1 MFDGV
6 KQQSRSAFAPITALS
21 FSAKQEQDCLE
32 YLQKRSANTEI
43 VTLSDDAQLRL
54 AADGRLVE
62 SGYRFNLLGFLAVS
76 RAICGGLS
84 RVFGEVSGLMSS
96 KLSDPDNCSIPA
108 AVGIYNTALRIRFET
123 LRERSVLV
131 DHANRSIDGFLG
143 LNHKLLDNA
152 VFLDIIL
159 TAMREHD
166 AQLQFYRAELVGRE
180 LRVYV
185 IDPRSRRTD
194 IYLPDHVFSSG
205 WYFCNRED
213 SGNSVKALPCLYTKY
228 GVAMS
233 AVDNR
238 KRVVHV
244 GADLTGRTADLVRS
258 VYHRQIDMELLRQR
272 VAALDG
278 QTLGIDGKASLS
290 ENIKKWSGYL
300 TRFGVP
306 REMSS
311 AIAKN
316 AIHVGKD
323 LQPRDPLDVFTDKVL
338 ASRTAYDLV
347 CSVIRY
353 ARNLPSGHREKIQ
366 EVGMKLLLP
375 PKPKKGSK

>member
-1 MFDGV
+1 MFEGV

-43 VTLSDDAQLRL
+43 VTLSDEAQLRL
-54 AADGRLVE
+54 AADGRLAE

-108 AVGIYNTALRIRFET
+108 AVGIYNTALRTRFEM
-123 LRERSVLV
+123 LRERSILV
-131 DHANRSIDGFLG
+131 DHANRSVDGFLG

-152 VFLDIIL
+152 IFLDIIL

-185 IDPRSRRTD
+185 IDPRTRRTD
-194 IYLPDHVFSSG
+194 IYLPDHVFSAG

-213 SGNSVKALPCLYTKY
+213 SGNAVKALPCLYTKY
-228 GVAMS
+228 GVAM
-233 AVDNR
+233 AAEDTR

-244 GADLTGRTADLVRS
+244 GADLTGRTSDLVRG
-258 VYHRQIDMELLRQR
+258 VYHRQLDMELLRQR

-278 QTLGIDGKASLS
+278 QTLGIDGKASLA
-290 ENIKKWSGYL
+290 ENIKKWAGYL
-300 TRFGVP
+300 VRFGVP
-306 REMSS
+306 RDMAS
-311 AIAKN
+311 AVAKN

-347 CSVIRY
+347 CSVIRH